1 MKRIE
6 AVITPGTLDTFKAAA
21 PRLGISEFELVEVY
35 RLDTKTSERGKGLY
49 QGCEYRTDLSPRLRV
64 EFVMFDDDVQRT
76 LHRLLELLR
85 PESISVFRLD
95 QQVRSVSSA
104 SPYLKQLLPS
114 SQSMTIPEVAISVRG
129 IGLNS
134 RQNGERC
141 EITPIQPDSI
151 RH

>member
-35 RLDTKTSERGKGLY
+35 RLDTNTSERGKGLY

-76 LHRLLELLR
+76 LHRLLELIR

-104 SPYLKQLLPS
+104 NSYLKQLLPS
-114 SQSMTIPEVAISVRG
+114 GHCMSTPEAATSARG

-134 RQNGERC
+134 GQNGKHC
-141 EITPIQPDSI
+141 AITPIQPDSI